1 VSDILTATRHAIV
14 SAILAEPWEAT
25 HRYAL
30 ADSYEEVG
38 DAGNHTVEDLRMDSG
53 MWLVRYRKPS
63 YRLLWVAR
71 VLAHG
76 SMPACFEV
84 GVPAAQARTIHP
96 AINVSRLPKSLVP
109 ECHTTKQIPL
119 DGRPARKCAKGGRC
133 QPFQRIASRHS
144 GRKWC
149 CPGAYVRIG
158 APRAHGI
165 YLA

>member
-1 VSDILTATRHAIV
+1 MTL
-14 SAILAEPWEAT
+14 SAIRRSMVDAILLDPGNPL

-53 MWLVRYRKPS
+53 MWLVRYRKLS

-71 VLAHG
+71 VQVYG

-84 GVPAAQARTIHP
+84 GDLAEHARSIRP
-96 AINVSRLPKSLVP
+96 AINLCQLPKSLVP

-119 DGRPARKCAKGGRC
+119 DGRPARKCAKDGRC

-144 GRKWC
+144 GWKWC

-158 APRAHGI
+158 APCVQGI